1 MTTHHPAG
9 AVLRVPPLHPGT
21 HEAVAASYPTLDL
34 PAEGRAE
41 FLAAHGEEVV
51 AIVCSNFSPV
61 DADLIEALPRLGMI
75 ANFGVGYDN
84 IDLATALDRGIAVSN
99 TPGVLDP
106 AVAEHAVALL
116 LAVRRQVVVADRY
129 VREGRWPE
137 GPFPLTG
144 QVAGTR
150 VGILGLGR
158 IGQAVATRV
167 EALGATVSYHNRR
180 PAPGVPYAYQPSPV
194 ALAAA
199 VDSLVVVVPGGA
211 ATEGL
216 VGAEVLAALGP
227 DGVLVNVARGSVVD
241 EAALVAALEAGTLG
255 GAGLDVF
262 RDEPRVP
269 AALLGRDEVV
279 LQPHTAS
286 GTVTTRAAMGA
297 LTLENLAA
305 WMSGEPLIT
314 PIPET
319 TR

>member
-1 MTTHHPAG
+1 MTPDGEPGT
-9 AVLRVPPLHPGT
+9 VLRVPPLHPGT
-21 HEAVAASYPTLDL
+21 HDAVAASYPTLDL
-34 PAEGRAE
+34 PAEGREE
-41 FLAAHGEEVV
+41 FLARHGAEVV

-61 DADLIEALPRLGMI
+61 GADLIEALPRLGMI

-84 IDLATALDRGIAVSN
+84 IDLAAALSRGIAVSN

-106 AVAEHAVALL
+106 AVAEHAIALL
-116 LAVRRQVVVADRY
+116 LAVRRQVVAADRY
-129 VREGRWPE
+129 VQEGRWPR

-144 QVAGTR
+144 QVAGSH

-180 PAPGVPYAYQPSPV
+180 PVPGVPYAYLPSPV

-199 VDSLVVVVPGGA
+199 VDSLIVVVPGGA
-211 ATEGL
+211 ATDGL
-216 VGAEVLAALGP
+216 VDAEVLDALGP

-241 EAALVAALEAGTLG
+241 EQALVAALDSGRLG

-269 AALLGRDEVV
+269 AALLGRDDVV

-297 LTLENLAA
+297 LTLDNLAA
-305 WMSGEPLIT
+305 WMRGEPLLT

-319 TR
+319 TG